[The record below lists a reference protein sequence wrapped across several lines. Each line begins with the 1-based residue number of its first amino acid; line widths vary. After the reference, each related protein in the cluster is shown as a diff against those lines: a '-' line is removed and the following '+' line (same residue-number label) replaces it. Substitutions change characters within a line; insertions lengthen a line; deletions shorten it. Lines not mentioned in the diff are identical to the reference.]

1 MLITQG
7 IYFYLYLRWSDA
19 CPCIV
24 CYFLFL
30 AGLQQHRSGQVPHAW
45 RTWPRNSWWDVQAQR
60 SWPTCRVYLHHRSLF
75 LNTSSQSM
83 SCPWLDDCSRR
94 WGWAGSP
101 CPVHR
106 VLPKEAGPCGYLGSR
121 EESFLARWL
130 AVVPRGSRSAGK
142 ATAGRTSGSRRDTA
156 SLESGVPG
164 AQGCCACSVV
174 GDFPQAGG
182 LPVWCRRELRA
193 AAAALSSSTRN
204 KLKALACSERYLK
217 PIRIPLLLLP
227 ELCSLLSLIPT
238 AVCCSA

>member
-1 MLITQG
+1 MGRASPAVMAHL
-7 IYFYLYLRWSDA
+7 
-19 CPCIV
+19 PCLSPPPQPV
-24 CYFLFL
+24 PQHQLPEHEL
-30 AGLQQHRSGQVPHAW
+30 PVAGRLLSAMGVGREPLSRASRSPEGG
-45 RTWPRNSWWDVQAQR
+45 R
-60 SWPTCRVYLHHRSLF
+60 
-75 LNTSSQSM
+75 
-83 SCPWLDDCSRR
+83 
-94 WGWAGSP
+94 
-101 CPVHR
+101 
-106 VLPKEAGPCGYLGSR
+106 PCGYLGSR

-142 ATAGRTSGSRRDTA
+142 ATAGRTLGSRRDTA

-164 AQGCCACSVV
+164 AQGCRACSVV

>member
-1 MLITQG
+1 MGRVSPAVMAHL
-7 IYFYLYLRWSDA
+7 
-19 CPCIV
+19 PCLSPPPQPV
-24 CYFLFL
+24 PQHQLPEHEL
-30 AGLQQHRSGQVPHAW
+30 PVAGRLLSAMGVGREP
-45 RTWPRNSWWDVQAQR
+45 
-60 SWPTCRVYLHHRSLF
+60 L
-75 LNTSSQSM
+75 
-83 SCPWLDDCSRR
+83 SR
-94 WGWAGSP
+94 A
-101 CPVHR
+101 
-106 VLPKEAGPCGYLGSR
+106 
-121 EESFLARWL
+121 
-130 AVVPRGSRSAGK
+130 SRSPEGGRALRLFGQQRGELSGSLACCCAPRKQVGRK